1 MIHAVE
7 LSDIPITVSGIIS
20 EIQGIKLIK
29 SSYKHKRRQKFTVDK
44 IPYVV
49 PDGEECLLSSINNIT
64 KIEVFFAETKHYGY
78 SHMRLRIYNNNIS
91 LFTLNYMDRYSKLW
105 KRCNYSDE
113 KTCMNIL
120 EYMICENRDVQIVC
134 GYHNLQELT

>member
-49 PDGEECLLSSINNIT
+49 PDGKECLLSNINNIT
-64 KIEVFFAETKHYGY
+64 KIEVFFAETNHYGY
-78 SHMRLRIYNNNIS
+78 SHMRLRINNIS
-91 LFTLNYMDRYSKLW
+91 LFTLNYMDKYSTTW
-105 KRCNYSDE
+105 KRCKYSDE
-113 KTCMNIL
+113 KTLKNIL

-134 GYHNLQELT
+134 GYYNLHELT